1 MAEKR
6 PCCTLAF
13 CVRTNNKSP
22 FCAYFIL
29 LYYHSGPMVSRSG
42 YIWRCTM
49 NGTGISMSQIEAF
62 CAYMRDNEKAEA
74 TVEKYRREIL
84 MLRNFLGTRSIT
96 KDVLLEYRDQLLGRH
111 QTGTVNGKLSAVNAY
126 LVYAG
131 LPDLRL
137 KILRVQRKA
146 FIEENRE
153 LTEDEY
159 RRLLKSAKDQKN
171 ERLYYLIMTIAGTG
185 IRISE
190 LKFITVEAAN
200 RGCAEIRLKGKTR
213 MILLP
218 DRLGE
223 ILRRYARRHGI
234 KNGCIFCTRNGRP
247 LDRSNICHEM
257 KKLCKDA
264 EVEPNK
270 VFPHNLRHL
279 FARVFYNVDKNLAHL
294 ADILGH
300 SSIETTRIYVAA
312 SVKSYEQTL
321 RRMRLVT

>member
-1 MAEKR
+1 
-6 PCCTLAF
+6 
-13 CVRTNNKSP
+13 
-22 FCAYFIL
+22 
-29 LYYHSGPMVSRSG
+29 
-42 YIWRCTM
+42 
-49 NGTGISMSQIEAF
+49 
-62 CAYMRDNEKAEA
+62 
-74 TVEKYRREIL
+74 
-84 MLRNFLGTRSIT
+84 MLRDFLGTRSIT
-96 KDVLLEYRDQLLGRH
+96 KDLLLEYRDGLLGRH
-111 QTGTVNGKLSAVNAY
+111 QTRTVNGKLSAVNAY

-312 SVKSYEQTL
+312 SVKTYEQTL